1 MSGFD
6 GVENQINGPDLAAGL
21 PQDSREP
28 RSLLPITL
36 KVYIITQTLTEFMSL
51 TRFDSGLNSYF
62 CLVR

>member
-6 GVENQINGPDLAAGL
+6 GVENQINGPDITACL
-21 PQDSREP
+21 PQDPREP

-36 KVYIITQTLTEFMSL
+36 KVTQTLTEFMSL
-51 TRFDSGLNSYF
+51 TCFDSGLNSYF